1 VDDWT
6 CDVLEIDKVSG
17 DQALRFVGFE
27 VFNKYEITEKFNV
40 RSVLFHIKVRA
51 GVERLKSI
59 FHHANLFVQ
68 SEKQILAM

>member
-1 VDDWT
+1 MDDWT
-6 CDVLEIDKVSG
+6 CDVLEIDKASG

-51 GVERLKSI
+51 GVERLK
-59 FHHANLFVQ
+59 
-68 SEKQILAM
+68 